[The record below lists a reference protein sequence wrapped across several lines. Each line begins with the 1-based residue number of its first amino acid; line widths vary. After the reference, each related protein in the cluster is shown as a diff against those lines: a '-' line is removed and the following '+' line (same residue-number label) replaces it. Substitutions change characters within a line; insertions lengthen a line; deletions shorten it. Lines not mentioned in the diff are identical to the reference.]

1 MVLTE
6 KRKSRIRHIAAAI
19 LIMLVVPLCERV
31 KDMSG
36 ASTVNAFAGE
46 ELVCAIDLGN
56 EMYSSHGL
64 ETGFNY
70 ELLGRFAKDN
80 RCSLKIVAFNRHTDY
95 IDSLKAGRVDL
106 VITHDHDLQHV
117 EGIGLTRRVDECSVW
132 AVNAENGADIR
143 QMNSWI
149 SYMISSPEFSKI
161 QKKYK
166 GKSDRESMMKMN
178 AETTA
183 VYEKYGTSP
192 AGGCMPMLLQMI
204 ILLALYGVISAIP
217 SHVDEVMDIYMKA
230 SNDVYESIDE
240 YSELNTLNNIMV
252 ENKIEGFEERSTFD
266 KILDVY
272 YENGKETKKT
282 DIYKLLSDSYARQNA
297 KLDTSRDA
305 WSEMGILKDGSLEII
320 ESIKNVKDEDWQ
332 KIKEVCKEENLELV
346 NKYAEISD
354 ENLGSMVN
362 NIDSY
367 YRDMEVQHNK
377 ISDIYKFA
385 GIDLSRSPSQEKSE
399 GIWWA
404 LLIPLFAALTQW
416 YSTHIAQKSQPV
428 MEDNPM
434 ASSFKM
440 MNIMFPIMSAFFC
453 YSLAAGLGLYWIIGA
468 VFQIG
473 QQFFINKYFEK
484 VDVQDIIKANV
495 EKKNKRLERAGVS
508 GNSISQAANYTAKN
522 TNNTND
528 TENNSNKNKKFKEGG
543 IASKANLV
551 KNYNEK
557 NNK

>member
-1 MVLTE
+1 
-6 KRKSRIRHIAAAI
+6 
-19 LIMLVVPLCERV
+19 MLL
-31 KDMSG
+31 S
-36 ASTVNAFAGE
+36 
-46 ELVCAIDLGN
+46 CANFPIIKQVAD
-56 EMYSSHGL
+56 
-64 ETGFNY
+64 
-70 ELLGRFAKDN
+70 LLGMIMNLLYKVFDKVGIAN
-80 RCSLKIVAFNRHTDY
+80 
-95 IDSLKAGRVDL
+95 
-106 VITHDHDLQHV
+106 
-117 EGIGLTRRVDECSVW
+117 IGLCIIFFTLIIKLLMIPMTIKQQKSSKLSS
-132 AVNAENGADIR
+132 I
-143 QMNSWI
+143 MN
-149 SYMISSPEFSKI
+149 PEIQAI

-192 AGGCMPMLLQMI
+192 AGGCMPMLLQMV
-204 ILLALYGVISAIP
+204 ILLALYGVINSIP
-217 SHVDEVMDIYMKA
+217 SHVGDVKNIYMKA
-230 SNDVYESIDE
+230 SSDVFESMDE
-240 YSELNTLNNIMV
+240 YNELNTLNEIMV
-252 ENKIEGFEERSTFD
+252 ENKIENFVERDTFN

-272 YENGKETKKT
+272 YSEGKETKKE
-282 DIYKLLSDSYARQNA
+282 DIYNLLSDSYARQKA

-305 WSEMGILKDGSLEII
+305 WAEMGILKDGSLEII

-346 NKYAEISD
+346 NKYSEMSD
-354 ENLGSMVN
+354 ENLGSMSN
-362 NIDSY
+362 DIDTN

-404 LLIPLFAALTQW
+404 LLIPVLAALTQW
-416 YSTHIAQKSQPV
+416 YSTHLAQKSQPM

-453 YSLAAGLGLYWIIGA
+453 YSLAAGLGLYWVIGA

-484 VDVQDIIKANV
+484 VDVQDIIKANI
-495 EKKNKRLERAGVS
+495 EKKNKRLERAGMA
-508 GNSISQAANYTAKN
+508 GNSISQSANYTAKSSD
-522 TNNTND
+522 TANNK
-528 TENNSNKNKKFKEGG
+528 EENSNKNTKFKEGG
-543 IASKANLV
+543 IASKANMV

>member
-1 MVLTE
+1 
-6 KRKSRIRHIAAAI
+6 
-19 LIMLVVPLCERV
+19 
-31 KDMSG
+31 MSG
-36 ASTVNAFAGE
+36 MLLS
-46 ELVCAIDLGN
+46 CANFPIIKQVAD
-56 EMYSSHGL
+56 
-64 ETGFNY
+64 
-70 ELLGRFAKDN
+70 LLGMVMNLLYKVFD
-80 RCSLKIVAFNRHTDY
+80 KIGIAN
-95 IDSLKAGRVDL
+95 
-106 VITHDHDLQHV
+106 
-117 EGIGLTRRVDECSVW
+117 IGLCIIVFTLIIKLLMIPMTIKQQKTSKLSS
-132 AVNAENGADIR
+132 I
-143 QMNSWI
+143 MN
-149 SYMISSPEFSKI
+149 PEIQAI

-192 AGGCMPMLLQMI
+192 AGGCMPMLLQMV
-204 ILLALYGVISAIP
+204 ILLALYGVISSIP
-217 SHVDEVMDIYMKA
+217 SHVGDVKNIYMQA
-230 SNDVYESIDE
+230 SSDVLESMDE
-240 YSELNTLNNIMV
+240 YNELNTLNEIMV
-252 ENKIEGFEERSTFD
+252 ENEIEGFEERKTFD
-266 KILDVY
+266 KILGVY
-272 YENGKETKKT
+272 YSEGKDTKSE
-282 DIYKLLSDSYARQNA
+282 DIYKLLSDAYARQKA
-297 KLDTSRDA
+297 KLDTNRDA
-305 WSEMGILKDGSLEII
+305 WAEMSILKDGSLEII

-354 ENLGSMVN
+354 ENLGLMSTI
-362 NIDSY
+362 IDSY
-367 YRDMEVQHNK
+367 YKDMEVQHSK

-404 LLIPLFAALTQW
+404 LLIPLLAALTQW
-416 YSTHIAQKSQPV
+416 YSTHLAQKSQPM

-453 YSLAAGLGLYWIIGA
+453 YSLAAGLGLYWVIGA

-495 EKKNKRLERAGVS
+495 EKKNKRLERAGIA
-508 GNSISQAANYTAKN
+508 GNSISQSANYTAKN
-522 TNNTND
+522 TNNTNSVD
-528 TENNSNKNKKFKEGG
+528 NNSNKDVKFKEGG
-543 IASKANLV
+543 IASKANMV
-551 KNYNEK
+551 KKYNEK